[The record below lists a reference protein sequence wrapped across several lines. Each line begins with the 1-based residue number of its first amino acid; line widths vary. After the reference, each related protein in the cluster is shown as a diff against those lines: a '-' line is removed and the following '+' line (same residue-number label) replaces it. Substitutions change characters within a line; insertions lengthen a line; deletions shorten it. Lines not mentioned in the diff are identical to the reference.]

1 MIRKK
6 LRIVII
12 TQGLS
17 FIVEPLFSS
26 DDDVVGIVES
36 APRNYVPDAG
46 RSLKTEIKNLFHKYR
61 WRESLQHF
69 AKRQN
74 VPYIL
79 LTKNNHDAVE
89 KCVRE
94 WNPDLIV
101 VSSMSQLL
109 RRSIFDIPP
118 LGTIN
123 IHPAKLPA
131 YRGPNPTLWMYYDME
146 LNPAV
151 TVHYI
156 DDGEDTGDII
166 EQDTFPLPIGATKSE
181 YLSREYEL
189 ALKLLNKAIARLRLG
204 TVEEIKQPKDSPTV
218 RARNITAEEAGGF
231 IPWDKWSVEHV
242 WHFLRGEGDS
252 YPFICQPKGLYKGQL
267 WQYVNYK
274 KKEELHTAGKIYQKA
289 SKYYLACKDGQIE
302 LDIKFSIKR
311 FLKLILGL

>member
-1 MIRKK
+1 MKK
-6 LRIVII
+6 LRLVII

-17 FIVEPLFSS
+17 FIVQPLFSS
-26 DDDVVGIVES
+26 DDAVVGIVES
-36 APRNYVPDAG
+36 APRDYVPESE
-46 RSLKTEIKNLFHKYR
+46 RSVKSRLIKFIQKYSGI
-61 WRESLQHF
+61 ESLQHF
-69 AKRQN
+69 AKRQD

-94 WNPDLIV
+94 WKPDLIV

-123 IHPAKLPA
+123 IHSAKLPA

-156 DDGEDTGDII
+156 DEGEDTGDII
-166 EQDTFPLPIGATKSE
+166 EQDTFSLPIGATMAE

-189 ALKLLNKAIARLRLG
+189 ALKLLNKAIDRLRLG
-204 TVEEIKQPKDSPTV
+204 KVQGVKQPQDSPTV

-267 WQYVNYK
+267 WRYVSYEK
-274 KKEELHTAGKIYQKA
+274 KDERHTVGKIYQEGKR
-289 SKYYLACKDGQIE
+289 YYLACKDGRIE
-302 LDIKFSIKR
+302 LDWMFSGKR
-311 FLKLILGL
+311 FLKMILGM